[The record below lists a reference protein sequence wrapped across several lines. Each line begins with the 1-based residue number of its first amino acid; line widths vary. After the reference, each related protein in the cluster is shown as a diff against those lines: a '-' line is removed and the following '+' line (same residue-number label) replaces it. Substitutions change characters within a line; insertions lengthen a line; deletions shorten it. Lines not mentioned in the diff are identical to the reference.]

1 MRYPLTVMMIPG
13 TDETSFRVVFS
24 TSLSDLRGRF
34 TPARR
39 ITGSEHM
46 SDWRRDPTKL
56 IEDILALPE
65 VRALVLEGNIWTV
78 IPAKDAAIT
87 RAKNKVAAIVSAALN
102 CSVASDDGYGYSIG
116 GVQFLRPGELRILLI
131 DGWPNQAGQQYV
143 ARTEVDL
150 AIAMPPDAEPK
161 VIMSKLGSIGCTA
174 VVVDSE
180 YKNGQAA
187 VEISSRQ

>member
-24 TSLSDLRGRF
+24 ASPSEVRGRF
-34 TPARR
+34 TPSRR
-39 ITGSEHM
+39 ITRSEYM
-46 SDWRRDPTKL
+46 SDWPRDTAKL

-65 VRALVLEGNIWTV
+65 VRVLDLEGNIWTV
-78 IPAKDAAIT
+78 MPVKDVAIT

-116 GVQFLRPGELRILLI
+116 GVQFLRPGELSILLI
-131 DGWPNQAGQQYV
+131 DGWPNKAGQQYF
-143 ARTEVDL
+143 ARTDVDL
-150 AIAMPPDAEPK
+150 AIAMPPGAEPK
-161 VIMSKLGSIGCTA
+161 VIMSKLGSIQSIT

-187 VEISSRQ
+187 VEVSSRQ